1 MEDGKSIICSGC
13 GNVMHCSK
21 TGRDVNFQPSN
32 LTYSG
37 DEFECLFCENKVV
50 ICGHLT
56 PWVRCRDASKETTQ
70 EGRIIVGDLLPKEKV
85 LEEGELGEVIGIFI
99 LKQGKPTEDEI
110 RKAIEES
117 YGDPS
122 EMGFDMMCEEYKPGV
137 WKVASYTARHDE

>member
-1 MEDGKSIICSGC
+1 MNICSEC

-50 ICGHLT
+50 ICGVGSA
-56 PWVRCRDASKETTQ
+56 PRDASKEILQ